1 MLSRFVASAAKKATT
16 LSWRQIHVA
25 SVLNAIEV
33 RVIYQQ
39 NITIFQK
46 LFSMKPKFILN
57 FRSKCLLYLQQ

>member
-33 RVIYQQ
+33 RVVPTKILPYHLFDFSKA
-39 NITIFQK
+39 IF
-46 LFSMKPKFILN
+46 P
-57 FRSKCLLYLQQ
+57 